1 MTTTSTTPTPKKP
14 KGNPARRK
22 HVPQRTCVA
31 CRQVQGKRALVRVV
45 RTPDSGVVIDPT
57 GKRSGRG
64 AYVCMSQEC
73 WDIALKGR
81 LEHALKTILTPT
93 ERETLAAYARSLPRE
108 ATSADEPTTEGRA

>member
-1 MTTTSTTPTPKKP
+1 MTTTSTTPTPKKQ
-14 KGNPARRK
+14 KSGAVRRK

-57 GKRSGRG
+57 GKHSGRG

-73 WDIALKGR
+73 WQIALKGR
-81 LEHALKTILTPT
+81 LEHALKAILTPT
-93 ERETLAAYARSLPRE
+93 EREILSAYAQGLPRE
-108 ATSADEPTTEGRA
+108 ATSADEPTTEGRG